1 MAFGT
6 GPIRKGAGQRSKL
19 VSLQSATTTT
29 DALGGTS
36 QTWATYA
43 TEWAAIEPQPFV
55 TGSTNAEVLY
65 LITMPYNSSVAA
77 EQRVVYDSKTYK
89 VLAVIDPDLNH
100 ERLTLHCA
108 EIA

>member
-6 GPIRKGAGQRSKL
+6 GPIRKGAGQRDKL
-19 VSLQSATTTT
+19 VSLQSATTTI
-29 DALGGTS
+29 DALGGTA

-65 LITMPYNSSVAA
+65 LITLPYRAAVVA
-77 EQRVVYDSKTYK
+77 EQRVVYGSSTYK
-89 VLAVIDPDLNH
+89 VLAVIDPALGHRD
-100 ERLTLHCA
+100 LTLHCA
-108 EIA
+108 EVA